1 MGQATEGPEFKSFIF
16 DYLNSKKENISMMLN
31 SNIFKRMLFVVIA
44 TMVILMPAMAK
55 GQGENKAQ
63 KLTIA
68 TTFVNY
74 DNEFWAALTKGG
86 EVFAKAKLPAD
97 SYELALLP
105 NDGDEVKQINGV
117 KALIAAK
124 GKGNIIFYIEPANAA
139 NLIPLAEILEEA
151 ECYWSATWHCPPEFN
166 PTKYKY
172 FVSFASVNG
181 VPQGYQIAKEMFAR
195 FDTPNKG
202 NILALQGVLGQDSAN
217 ERDMGLDK
225 ALAEFPGVKLL
236 DRQVGDWSGPKSLEI
251 VETWLAKYDD
261 IDGIWCA
268 NDTMALAA
276 IQALKAKG
284 LNKKVKVVG
293 VDGGSLSY
301 KAIQD
306 GDLTASAFMNGVK
319 MAAYTIA
326 YAYAAYSG
334 ELNVADLPLEDRYWN
349 MSSEVLTK
357 DNLDKYPAS
366 MFGYGG
372 GKLPTFNFDDLTVA
386 SAGPFTR
393 LVEQHKKFA
402 K

>member
-1 MGQATEGPEFKSFIF
+1 MK
-16 DYLNSKKENISMMLN
+16 LNSKTLKSILFAGIS
-31 SNIFKRMLFVVIA
+31 
-44 TMVILMPAMAK
+44 ILMVTAPVLAN
-55 GQGENKAQ
+55 GQTEDQGK

-86 EVFAKAKLPAD
+86 EVFAKANLPAD
-97 SYELALLP
+97 SYELALLT

-124 GKGNIIFYIEPANAA
+124 GKGNIVFYIEPANAA

-181 VPQGYQIAKEMFAR
+181 VPQGYEIAKKMFKR

-217 ERDMGLDK
+217 ERDKGLDM
-225 ALAEFPGVKLL
+225 ALAEFPGVTLV

-251 VETWLAKYDD
+251 VETWLAKYDN

-284 LNKKVKVVG
+284 LNNKVKVVG

-326 YAYAAYSG
+326 YAYEAKSG
-334 ELNVADLPLEDRYWN
+334 QLNVADLALENRYWN
-349 MSSEVLTK
+349 MSSEVLTQ

-372 GKLPTFNFDDLTVA
+372 GALPTFNFDDLTVA

-393 LVEQHKKFA
+393 LVEQHKEFA
-402 K
+402 NK

>member
-1 MGQATEGPEFKSFIF
+1 MELS
-16 DYLNSKKENISMMLN
+16 SKTLKRLLLIS
-31 SNIFKRMLFVVIA
+31 IVA
-44 TMVILMPAMAK
+44 MVALTPAMAN
-55 GQGENKAQ
+55 GQGDSGAE

-86 EVFAKAKLPAD
+86 ETFANAELPD
-97 SYELALLP
+97 GSYELALLP

-124 GKGNIIFYIEPANAA
+124 GKGNVIFYIEPANAA

-151 ECYWSATWHCPPEFN
+151 ECYWSATWHCPPEFD

-181 VPQGYQIAKEMFAR
+181 VPQGYEIALEMFKR
-195 FDTPNKG
+195 FDTPFEG
-202 NILALQGVLGQDSAN
+202 RILALQGVLGQDSAN
-217 ERDMGLDK
+217 ERDQGLDK
-225 ALAEFPGVKLL
+225 ALAEFPEVVLV

-284 LNKKVKVVG
+284 LNGKVKVVG

-306 GDLTASAFMNGVK
+306 GNLTASAFMNGVK

-326 YAYAAYSG
+326 YAYEAYSG
-334 ELNVADLPLEDRYWN
+334 QIKIEDIPLEDRYWN
-349 MSSEVLTK
+349 MSSEVLTQ
-357 DNLDKYPAS
+357 DNLDQYPAS
-366 MFGYGG
+366 DFGYGG
-372 GKLPTFNFDDLTVA
+372 GGLPSFDFSDLTVA

-393 LVEQHKKFA
+393 LVEQHKEFA
-402 K
+402 NK

>member
-1 MGQATEGPEFKSFIF
+1 MN
-16 DYLNSKKENISMMLN
+16 LNSKA
-31 SNIFKRMLFVVIA
+31 FKKILLAGIVLSFA
-44 TMVILMPAMAK
+44 TLPLMATGQSDK
-55 GQGENKAQ
+55 GAD

-86 EVFAKAKLPAD
+86 EVFAKTELADD

-105 NDGDEVKQINGV
+105 NDGDEVKQLNGV

-151 ECYWSATWHCPPEFN
+151 ECYWSATWHVPPEFN

-181 VPQGYQIAKEMFAR
+181 VPQGYQIAKEMFKQ
-195 FDTPNKG
+195 FDTPNQG
-202 NILALQGVLGQDSAN
+202 RILALQGVLGQDSAN
-217 ERDMGLDK
+217 ERDDGLDK
-225 ALAEFPGVKLL
+225 ALAEFTGVKLV

-284 LNKKVKVVG
+284 LNGKVKVVG

-301 KAIQD
+301 KAIED

-334 ELNVADLPLEDRYWN
+334 EIEIDNIPLEERYWN
-349 MSSEVLTK
+349 MSSEVLTQ
-357 DNLDKYPAS
+357 DNLDQYPAS
-366 MFGYGG
+366 DFGYGKG
-372 GKLPTFNFDDLTVA
+372 GLPSFDFSDLTVA

-393 LVEQHKKFA
+393 LVEQHKNYSN
-402 K
+402 